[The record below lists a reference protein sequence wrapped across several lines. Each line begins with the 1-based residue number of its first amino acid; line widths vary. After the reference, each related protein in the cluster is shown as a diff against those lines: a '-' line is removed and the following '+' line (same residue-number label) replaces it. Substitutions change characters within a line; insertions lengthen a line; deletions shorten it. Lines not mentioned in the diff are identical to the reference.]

1 MNMSEEKMRKSVAE
15 SLSSKEAG
23 SGPGFEETWLVAERR
38 YTAQKRRFRT
48 VTGIAASLALIAIV
62 VGLSLPSE
70 QQTLPD
76 FELSAG
82 LMNSTLWSA
91 PSDVLMPEHAIDIYQ
106 DIPDM
111 PVSTDFIEGTLL

>member
-23 SGPGFEETWLVAERR
+23 SVPGFEETWLVAERR
-38 YTAQKRRFRT
+38 YMAQKRRFRT

-62 VGLSLPSE
+62 VGLSLRGE

>member
-1 MNMSEEKMRKSVAE
+1 MNMSEEKMRKFVAE

-23 SGPGFEETWLVAERR
+23 PVPGFEETWLVAERR
-38 YTAQKRRFRT
+38 YTAQKRRFRA

-62 VGLSLPSE
+62 VGLSQPSE

-76 FELSAG
+76 FELSAA

>member
-1 MNMSEEKMRKSVAE
+1 MNMSEEKMRKTVAN
-15 SLSSKEAG
+15 SLSSKDAG
-23 SGPGFEETWLVAERR
+23 SVPGFEETWMAAERR
-38 YTAQKRRFRT
+38 YAAQKRRFRV
-48 VTGIAASLALIAIV
+48 VTGSAASLALIAIV
-62 VGLSLPSE
+62 VGLSQPSE

-76 FELSAG
+76 FELSAA

-91 PSDVLMPEHAIDIYQ
+91 PSDVLMPEHPIDIYQ

>member
-15 SLSSKEAG
+15 SLSSKAAG
-23 SGPGFEETWLVAERR
+23 SAPGFEETWLAAEGR
-38 YTAQKRRFRT
+38 YLAQKRRLRT
-48 VTGIAASLALIAIV
+48 ATGIAASLALIAIV
-62 VGLSLPSE
+62 VGLSLPGE

-76 FELSAG
+76 FELSAA

-91 PSDVLMPEHAIDIYQ
+91 PSDVLMPEHPIDIYQ

-111 PVSTDFIEGTLL
+111 PVSTDFIEGSLL